1 MTDFKLL
8 HCGSRISGAD
18 IEALE
23 AQIGINLPVRFR
35 AIYQAYNG
43 GSPVREFW
51 ISDEDFEPV
60 RVEGFKSISSVGA
73 QDANETKYIGGCYRR
88 MRERNVIPS
97 KLVPFANDEAGN
109 FICLE
114 KGAGRVIY
122 FAVDTFQTDLDMY
135 LNHINA
141 QRVMSDS
148 FGDFIDSLVGEVDV
162 DF

>member
-8 HCGSRISGAD
+8 QCGSPISDAD

-23 AQIGINLPVRFR
+23 AQIGIKFPVRFR

-43 GSPVREFW
+43 GSPVREFLV
-51 ISDEDFEPV
+51 SDEDFEPV
-60 RVEGFKSISSVGA
+60 RVEDFKSISSVGA
-73 QDANETKYIGGCYRR
+73 GDANETKYIGGCYEV
-88 MRERNVIPS
+88 MREANIVPS
-97 KLVPFANDEAGN
+97 HLVPFANDEAGN

-114 KGAGRVIY
+114 IGAGRVIY
-122 FAVDTFQTDLDMY
+122 FAVDTFQADLDMH

-141 QRVMSDS
+141 QRVMSSS
-148 FGDFIDSLVGEVDV
+148 FGDFIDSLVDEEDV